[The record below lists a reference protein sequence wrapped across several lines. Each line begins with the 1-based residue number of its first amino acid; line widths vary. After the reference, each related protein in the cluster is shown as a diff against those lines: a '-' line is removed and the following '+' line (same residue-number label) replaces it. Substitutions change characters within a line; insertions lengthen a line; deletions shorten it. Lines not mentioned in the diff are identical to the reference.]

1 MPSAFPWFLCGAIF
15 YILFQVGIFAVILF
29 IQIPHSA
36 IPPCISSVGNQNDV
50 SPIDKCRI
58 GFFRIFQE
66 RQKTDLLSYAST
78 LEETY

>member
-1 MPSAFPWFLCGAIF
+1 MKLGGGLGAIITF
-15 YILFQVGIFAVILF
+15 T
-29 IQIPHSA
+29 
-36 IPPCISSVGNQNDV
+36 ISSVGNQNDV

-66 RQKTDLLSYAST
+66 RQKTDLLSYAYT